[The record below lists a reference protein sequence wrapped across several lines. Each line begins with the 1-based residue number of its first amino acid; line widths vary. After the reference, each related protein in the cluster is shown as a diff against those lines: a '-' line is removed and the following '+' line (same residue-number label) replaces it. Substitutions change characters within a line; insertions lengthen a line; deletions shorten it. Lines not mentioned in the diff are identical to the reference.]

1 MSKPSDVKI
10 YEYDAV
16 IVGSGLA
23 GLAAAR
29 ELTMAGKKTAVITK
43 LHPLRSHSGAAQ
55 GGINAALGEE
65 DSVELHM
72 FDTIKGSDYLADQD
86 AVELMCSKAPE
97 TIRWAEHMGCVF
109 SRKEN
114 GDIAIRP
121 FGGQSKPRACYAKD
135 RTGLALLQAI
145 YEQAFRAGIEVFD
158 EWYAADLLYKDGKV
172 SGVAAYD
179 IRTSEPAIFN
189 AKVTMFAT
197 GGHARAYRFNS
208 NAHANTGDSLSIVAR
223 HGLPLE
229 DMEFVQFH
237 PSGLGGS
244 GVLISEAARGEGGRL
259 FNSKGERFMEKYAP
273 NALEL
278 ASRDVVS
285 RAIMEEVR
293 QGRGVGKD
301 GQSVN
306 LDLTH
311 LPKEI
316 ILERLPELREL
327 AIAFQGQDM
336 LKEPIHISATAHYSM
351 GGIPTNINCQV
362 KKNAKGDLV
371 EGFYA
376 AGECSCVSV
385 HGANRLG
392 ANSVL
397 EALLFGRHAGEN
409 MVKALEEGVSLR
421 KASVDEAETML
432 KEIERIKTSNGTES
446 VPGLRAELQA
456 GMTADAGVFRSKESL
471 ERQLKLIDDLL
482 ERFQNIRIDDKSNTF
497 NTDLQEAIEL
507 GHMLEFSKF
516 IVVGALNREE
526 SRGGHYREDFPQR
539 DDERFLKHTYATMDK
554 DYNIDIEWGEV
565 TLGKFEPKERSY

>member
-1 MSKPSDVKI
+1 MSKNSDIKI

-23 GLAAAR
+23 GLAAAK
-29 ELTMAGKKTAVITK
+29 ELTEAGKKTAIITK

-55 GGINAALGEE
+55 GGINAAIGAE
-65 DSVELHM
+65 DSTELHE
-72 FDTIKGSDYLADQD
+72 FDTVKGSDYLADQD
-86 AVELMCSKAPE
+86 CVELMCSKAPE
-97 TIRWAEHMGCVF
+97 TIRWAEHMGAVF
-109 SRKEN
+109 SRDEK

-121 FGGQSKPRACYAKD
+121 FGGQSQPRACYAKD
-135 RTGLALLQAI
+135 RTGLTLLQTI
-145 YEQAFRAGIEVFD
+145 YEQADRAGIVVYD
-158 EWYAADLLYKDGKV
+158 EWYASDLIYEDGKV
-172 SGVAAYD
+172 SGVVAYD
-179 IRTSEPAIFN
+179 IKNSEVAIFN

-197 GGHARAYRFNS
+197 GGNGRLFRFNS
-208 NAHANTGDSLSIVAR
+208 NAHANTGDALSIVAR

-259 FNSKGERFMEKYAP
+259 FNSLGERFMEKYAP
-273 NALEL
+273 NAMEL

-301 GQSVN
+301 GQSVK

-311 LPKEI
+311 LDPQI
-316 ILERLPELREL
+316 ILTRLPELREL

-336 LKEPIHISATAHYSM
+336 LKEAIHISATAHYSM
-351 GGIPTNINCQV
+351 GGIPTNIDCQV
-362 KKNAKGDLV
+362 QKNAEGDLV

-376 AGECSCVSV
+376 AGECACVSV

-397 EALLFGRHAGEN
+397 EAMLFGRHAGEN
-409 MVKALEEGVSLR
+409 MIKILDEGIALR
-421 KASVDEAETML
+421 KATISDADRCINEMNT
-432 KEIERIKTSNGTES
+432 IKTSNGSETI
-446 VPGLRAELQA
+446 PKLRDELQI
-456 GMTADAGVFRSKESL
+456 GMTANAGVFRTKESL
-471 ERQLKLIDDLL
+471 EKQLEIINGLL
-482 ERFQNIRIDDKSNTF
+482 ERFKNVRIDDKSYTF

-507 GHMLEFSKF
+507 GHMIESAK
-516 IVVGALNREE
+516 IVVVGALTREE
-526 SRGGHYREDFPQR
+526 SRGGHFREDFPTR
-539 DDERFLKHTYATMDK
+539 DDEKFMVHTYATMDE
-554 DYNIDIEWGEV
+554 DYNVSIAWGKV
-565 TLGKFEPKERSY
+565 TPGKFEPMERKY

>member
-1 MSKPSDVKI
+1 MDVKI

-16 IVGSGLA
+16 IVGAGLA
-23 GLAAAR
+23 GLAAAK
-29 ELTMAGKKTAVITK
+29 ELTEAGKKTAVITK

-55 GGINAALGEE
+55 GGINAALGKE

-72 FDTIKGSDYLADQD
+72 FDTVKGSDYLADQD
-86 AVELMCSKAPE
+86 AVELMCTKAPE
-97 TIRWAEHMGCVF
+97 TIRWAERMGAVF
-109 SRKEN
+109 SRDEEGN
-114 GDIAIRP
+114 IAIRP

-135 RTGLALLQAI
+135 RTGLAVLQAI

-158 EWYAADLLYKDGKV
+158 EWYCADLLYEDGKAYGV
-172 SGVAAYD
+172 SAYN
-179 IRTSEPAIFN
+179 IRNSEPAIFN
-189 AKVTMFAT
+189 AKVVMFAT

-301 GQSVN
+301 GQSVK

-362 KKNAKGDLV
+362 QKNAAGDLV
-371 EGFYA
+371 DGFYA

-409 MVKALEEGVSLR
+409 MVKALDEGVSFK
-421 KASVDEAETML
+421 KATKADADRML
-432 KEIERIKTSNGTES
+432 EELNRIKRSNGTES
-446 VPGLRAELQA
+446 VPGIREELQD
-456 GMTADAGVFRSKESL
+456 GMTANAGVFRSKASL
-471 ERQLKLIDDLL
+471 EKQLKLIDELL
-482 ERFQNIRIDDKSNTF
+482 ERFKHIRIDDKSNTF
-497 NTDLQEAIEL
+497 NTDLQEALEL

-526 SRGGHYREDFPQR
+526 SRGGHYREDFPER
-539 DDERFLKHTYATMDK
+539 NDEKFLKHTYAYMDENF
-554 DYNIDIEWGEV
+554 NITTEWGEV

>member
-1 MSKPSDVKI
+1 MDVKI

-16 IVGSGLA
+16 VVGAGLA
-23 GLAAAR
+23 GLVAAK
-29 ELTMAGKKTAVITK
+29 ELTEAGKKTAVITK

-55 GGINAALGEE
+55 GGINAALGKD
-65 DSVELHM
+65 DSTELHE
-72 FDTIKGSDYLADQD
+72 FDTVKGSDYLADQD

-97 TIRWAEHMGCVF
+97 TIRWAERMGAVF
-109 SRKEN
+109 SRDKE

-135 RTGLALLQAI
+135 RTGLTLLQTI
-145 YEQAFRAGIEVFD
+145 YEQAYRAGIEVFD
-158 EWYAADLLYKDGKV
+158 EWYAGDLLYEDGKAY
-172 SGVAAYD
+172 GVVAYN
-179 IRTSEPAIFN
+179 IRDSKDMAIFN
-189 AKVTMFAT
+189 ARVTMFAT
-197 GGHARAYRFNS
+197 GGHGRAFRFNS

-244 GVLISEAARGEGGRL
+244 GILISEAARGEGGRL
-259 FNSKGERFMEKYAP
+259 YNSEGERFMSKYAP
-273 NALEL
+273 NAMEL

-293 QGRGVGKD
+293 QGKGVGKD
-301 GQSVN
+301 KQSVN
-306 LDLTH
+306 IDLTH
-311 LPKEI
+311 LDPEI
-316 ILERLPELREL
+316 ILTRLPELREL

-351 GGIPTNINCQV
+351 GGIPVNIDCQV
-362 KKNAKGDLV
+362 RKNPKELV

-392 ANSVL
+392 ANSLL

-409 MVKALEEGVSLR
+409 MVKALDSGVELR
-421 KASVDEAETML
+421 RATQDDAKRFIDEFT
-432 KEIERIKTSNGTES
+432 RVKTSNGKER
-446 VPGLRAELQA
+446 VPKLREELQN

-471 ERQLKLIDDLL
+471 ERQLKLIDNLI
-482 ERFQNIRIDDKSNTF
+482 ERYRDIRIDDKSDTF
-497 NTDLQEAIEL
+497 NTDLQEALEL

-516 IVVGALNREE
+516 IVVGALKREE
-526 SRGGHYREDFPQR
+526 SRGGHYREDFPTR
-539 DDERFLKHTYATMDK
+539 DDERFLKHTYAYMDK
-554 DYNIDIEWGEV
+554 DYNINIEWGDV
-565 TLGKFEPKERSY
+565 VLGKFEPMERKY

>member
-1 MSKPSDVKI
+1 MSKNSDIKI

-23 GLAAAR
+23 GLTAAK
-29 ELTMAGKKTAVITK
+29 ELTEAGKKTAVITK

-55 GGINAALGEE
+55 GGINAALGKN
-65 DSVELHM
+65 DSTELHE
-72 FDTIKGSDYLADQD
+72 FDTVKGSDYLADQD
-86 AVELMCSKAPE
+86 CVELMCSKAPE
-97 TIRWAEHMGCVF
+97 TIRWAERMGAVF
-109 SRKEN
+109 SRDAE

-121 FGGQSKPRACYAKD
+121 FGGQSQPRACYAKD
-135 RTGLALLQAI
+135 RTGLTLLQTI
-145 YEQAFRAGIEVFD
+145 YEQADRAGIEVFD
-158 EWYAADLLYKDGKV
+158 EWYAGDLIYEEGKV
-172 SGVAAYD
+172 SGVVAYN
-179 IRTSEPAIFN
+179 IRNSEVAIFN
-189 AKVTMFAT
+189 SKVTMLAT
-197 GGHARAYRFNS
+197 GGNGRLFRFNS

-259 FNSKGERFMEKYAP
+259 FNSLGERFMSKYAP
-273 NALEL
+273 NAMEL

-293 QGRGVGKD
+293 QGRGVGKG

-306 LDLTH
+306 IDLTH
-311 LPKEI
+311 LDPEI
-316 ILERLPELREL
+316 ILTRLPELREL

-362 KKNAKGDLV
+362 RKSPTEIV

-376 AGECSCVSV
+376 AGECACVSV

-392 ANSVL
+392 ANSLL
-397 EALLFGRHAGEN
+397 EAMFFGRHAGEN
-409 MVKALEEGVSLR
+409 MIKALDEGMTLR
-421 KASVDEAETML
+421 KASLGDADTFVN
-432 KEIERIKTSNGTES
+432 EIHKIKTSGGNET
-446 VPGLRAELQA
+446 VPRIRTELQD
-456 GMTADAGVFRSKESL
+456 GMTADAGVFRTKETLS
-471 ERQLKLIDDLL
+471 RQLKLIDELL
-482 ERFQNIRIDDKSNTF
+482 ERFNHIRIDDKSNTF

-507 GHMLEFSKF
+507 GHMLESAKF
-516 IVVGALNREE
+516 VVVGALAREE
-526 SRGGHYREDFPQR
+526 SRGGHFREDFPTR
-539 DDERFLKHTYATMDK
+539 NDEKFMKHTYAYMDK
-554 DYNIDIEWGEV
+554 EFNIRTEWGDV
-565 TLGKFEPKERSY
+565 VQGKFAPMERTY

>member
-1 MSKPSDVKI
+1 MNDTSDVKI

-23 GLAAAR
+23 GLAAAK
-29 ELTMAGKKTAVITK
+29 ELTEAGKRTAVITK

-55 GGINAALGEE
+55 GGINAALGAE
-65 DSVELHM
+65 DSTELHE
-72 FDTIKGSDYLADQD
+72 FDTVKGSDYLADQD
-86 AVELMCSKAPE
+86 CVELMCSKAPE
-97 TIRWAEHMGCVF
+97 TIRWAERMGCVF
-109 SRKEN
+109 SRDEE

-145 YEQAFRAGIEVFD
+145 YEQAFRAGVEIFD
-158 EWYAADLLYKDGKV
+158 EWYAADLIYKDGKV

-179 IRTSEPAIFN
+179 IRNSKPAIFN

-197 GGHARAYRFNS
+197 GGHGRAYRFNS

-259 FNSKGERFMEKYAP
+259 YNSEGERFMTKYAP

-306 LDLTH
+306 IDLTH
-311 LPKEI
+311 LDPEI
-316 ILERLPELREL
+316 ILTRLPELREL

-362 KKNAKGDLV
+362 RKNPNELV

-397 EALLFGRHAGEN
+397 EALFFGRHAGEN
-409 MVKALEEGVSLR
+409 MVKALDEGVELR
-421 KASVDEAETML
+421 PASVEDAENML
-432 KEIERIKTSNGTES
+432 EEMNRLKTSNGMES
-446 VPGLRAELQA
+446 VPKLREELQI

-471 ERQLKLIDDLL
+471 ERQIKLIDDLL
-482 ERFQNIRIDDKSNTF
+482 VRFKNIRIDDKSKTF

-526 SRGGHYREDFPQR
+526 SRGGHYREDFPTR
-539 DDERFLKHTYATMDK
+539 DDEKFLKHTYAYMDK
-554 DYNIDIEWGEV
+554 EYNISLEWGDV
-565 TLGKFEPKERSY
+565 VLGKFEPKERTY

>member
-97 TIRWAEHMGCVF
+97 TIRWAEQMGCVF

-301 GQSVN
+301 GQSVK

-351 GGIPTNINCQV
+351 GGIPTDINCQV
-362 KKNAKGDLV
+362 QMNAKGDLV

-482 ERFQNIRIDDKSNTF
+482 GRFQHIRIDDKSNTF

>member
-1 MSKPSDVKI
+1 
-10 YEYDAV
+10 
-16 IVGSGLA
+16 
-23 GLAAAR
+23 
-29 ELTMAGKKTAVITK
+29 
-43 LHPLRSHSGAAQ
+43 
-55 GGINAALGEE
+55 
-65 DSVELHM
+65 
-72 FDTIKGSDYLADQD
+72 
-86 AVELMCSKAPE
+86 
-97 TIRWAEHMGCVF
+97 
-109 SRKEN
+109 
-114 GDIAIRP
+114 
-121 FGGQSKPRACYAKD
+121 
-135 RTGLALLQAI
+135 
-145 YEQAFRAGIEVFD
+145 VFD
-158 EWYAADLLYKDGKV
+158 EWYCADLIYEDGKV
-172 SGVAAYD
+172 SGIVAYD
-179 IRTSEPAIFN
+179 IRNSEPAIFN

-197 GGHARAYRFNS
+197 GGHGRAYRFNS

-259 FNSKGERFMEKYAP
+259 FNSEGERFMTKYAP
-273 NALEL
+273 NAMEL

-293 QGRGVGKD
+293 QGKGVGKD

-306 LDLTH
+306 IDLTH
-311 LPKEI
+311 LDPEI
-316 ILERLPELREL
+316 ILTKLPELREL

-362 KKNAKGDLV
+362 RKSPTEMV

-397 EALLFGRHAGEN
+397 EAMLFGRHAGEN
-409 MVKALEEGVSLR
+409 MIKALNEGIELRPAKVS
-421 KASVDEAETML
+421 DAETML
-432 KEIERIKTSNGTES
+432 SELKRLKSSNGEES
-446 VPGLRAELQA
+446 VPGLREELQI

-471 ERQLKLIDDLL
+471 ERQIALIDTLL
-482 ERFQNIRIDDKSNTF
+482 VRFKNIRIDDKSETF

-526 SRGGHYREDFPQR
+526 SRGGHYREDFPTR
-539 DDERFLKHTYATMDK
+539 DDEKVLKHTYAYMDK
-554 DYNIDIEWGEV
+554 DYNITTEWGEV
-565 TLGKFEPKERSY
+565 VLGKFEPKERTY

>member
-1 MSKPSDVKI
+1 MSIKI

-16 IVGSGLA
+16 IVGAGLA
-23 GLAAAR
+23 GLAAAK
-29 ELTMAGKKTAVITK
+29 ELTEAGKKTAVITK

-55 GGINAALGEE
+55 GGINAALGKD
-65 DSVELHM
+65 DSTELHE
-72 FDTIKGSDYLADQD
+72 FDTVKGSDYLADQD
-86 AVELMCSKAPE
+86 CVELMCSKAPE
-97 TIRWAEHMGCVF
+97 TIRWAERMGAVF
-109 SRKEN
+109 SRDEE

-135 RTGLALLQAI
+135 RTGLTLLQTI
-145 YEQAFRAGIEVFD
+145 YEQADRAGIEVFD
-158 EWYAADLLYKDGKV
+158 EWYCSDLIYKDGKV
-172 SGVAAYD
+172 SGVVAYD
-179 IRTSEPAIFN
+179 IRTSQPAIFN

-197 GGHARAYRFNS
+197 GGHGRAYRFNS

-223 HGLPLE
+223 KGLPLE

-259 FNSKGERFMEKYAP
+259 FNSEGERFMTKYAP
-273 NALEL
+273 NAMEL

-306 LDLTH
+306 IDLTH
-311 LPKEI
+311 LDPEI
-316 ILERLPELREL
+316 ILTKLPELREL

-362 KKNAKGDLV
+362 QKNAAGDLV

-409 MVKALEEGVSLR
+409 MIKALDEGVEFR
-421 KASVDEAETML
+421 PATEADAQTTINEMNTL
-432 KEIERIKTSNGTES
+432 LTSNGKER
-446 VPGLRAELQA
+446 VPALREELQI

-471 ERQLKLIDDLL
+471 ERQLKLIDELL
-482 ERFQNIRIDDKSNTF
+482 VRFKDIRIDDKSKTF
-497 NTDLQEAIEL
+497 NTDLQEATEL

-516 IVVGALNREE
+516 IVDGALNREE
-526 SRGGHYREDFPQR
+526 SRGGHYREDFPTR
-539 DDERFLKHTYATMDK
+539 DDEKFMKHTYAYMDK
-554 DYNIDIEWGEV
+554 DYNMTQEWGEV
-565 TLGKFEPKERSY
+565 TQGKFEPMERKY

>member
-1 MSKPSDVKI
+1 MDVKI

-16 IVGSGLA
+16 IVGAGLA
-23 GLAAAR
+23 GLAAAK
-29 ELTMAGKKTAVITK
+29 ELTEAGKKTAIITK

-55 GGINAALGEE
+55 GGINAALGKD
-65 DSVELHM
+65 DSTELHE
-72 FDTIKGSDYLADQD
+72 FDTVKGSDYLADQD
-86 AVELMCSKAPE
+86 CVELMCSKAPE
-97 TIRWAEHMGCVF
+97 TIRWAERMGAVF
-109 SRKEN
+109 SRDEE

-135 RTGLALLQAI
+135 RTGLAVLQAI

-158 EWYAADLLYKDGKV
+158 EWYCADLIYKDGKV
-172 SGVAAYD
+172 SGVVAYD
-179 IRTSEPAIFN
+179 IRNSKPAIFN

-259 FNSKGERFMEKYAP
+259 YNSEGERFMTKYAP
-273 NALEL
+273 NAMEL

-306 LDLTH
+306 IDLTH
-311 LPKEI
+311 LDPEI
-316 ILERLPELREL
+316 ILTRLPELREL

-362 KKNAKGDLV
+362 QKNAAGDLV

-409 MVKALEEGVSLR
+409 MIKALDEGVELRPASLED
-421 KASVDEAETML
+421 AQGML
-432 KEIERIKTSNGTES
+432 EEVNRLKTSNGKES
-446 VPGLRAELQA
+446 VPGLREELQN
-456 GMTADAGVFRSKESL
+456 GMTANAGVFRSKESL
-471 ERQLKLIDDLL
+471 EKQLAIIEDLL
-482 ERFQNIRIDDKSNTF
+482 VRYNDIRIDDKSDTF

-516 IVVGALNREE
+516 IVYGALIREE
-526 SRGGHYREDFPQR
+526 SRGGHYREDFPTR
-539 DDERFLKHTYATMDK
+539 DDEKFLKHTYAYMDK
-554 DYNIDIEWGEV
+554 DYNMSHEWGEV
-565 TLGKFEPKERSY
+565 VLGKFEPKERSY

>member
-1 MSKPSDVKI
+1 MDVKI

-23 GLAAAR
+23 GLAAAK
-29 ELTMAGKKTAVITK
+29 ELTEAGKKTAVITK

-55 GGINAALGEE
+55 GGINAALGKD
-65 DSVELHM
+65 DSTELHE
-72 FDTIKGSDYLADQD
+72 FDTVKGSDYLADQD
-86 AVELMCSKAPE
+86 CVELMCTKAPE
-97 TIRWAEHMGCVF
+97 TIRWAEQMGAVF
-109 SRKEN
+109 SRDEQ

-121 FGGQSKPRACYAKD
+121 FGGQSQPRACYAKD
-135 RTGLALLQAI
+135 RTGLTLLQTI
-145 YEQAFRAGIEVFD
+145 YEQAHRAGIEVFD
-158 EWYAADLLYKDGKV
+158 EWYAGDIIYEDDKV
-172 SGVAAYD
+172 SGVVAYD
-179 IRTSEPAIFN
+179 IKNSKPAIFN
-189 AKVTMFAT
+189 AKVVMLAT
-197 GGHARAYRFNS
+197 GGHGRAYRFNS
-208 NAHANTGDSLSIVAR
+208 NAHANTGDALSIVAR

-259 FNSKGERFMEKYAP
+259 FNSEGERFMTKYAP
-273 NALEL
+273 NAMEL

-306 LDLTH
+306 IDLTH
-311 LPKEI
+311 LDPEI
-316 ILERLPELREL
+316 ILTRLPELREL

-362 KKNAKGDLV
+362 RKSPTEFV

-409 MVKALEEGVSLR
+409 MLKALDDGLSLR
-421 KASVDEAETML
+421 KASVSDADTM
-432 KEIERIKTSNGTES
+432 IEEMNRLKTSGGNES
-446 VPGLRAELQA
+446 VPNIRVELQD
-456 GMTADAGVFRSKESL
+456 GMTKNAGVFRTKESL
-471 ERQLKLIDDLL
+471 EEQVALIDTLQAK
-482 ERFQNIRIDDKSNTF
+482 FANICIDDKSNTF
-497 NTDLQEAIEL
+497 NTDLQEALEL

-516 IVVGALNREE
+516 IVVGALNRNE
-526 SRGGHYREDFPQR
+526 SRGGHFREDFPTR
-539 DDERFLKHTYATMDK
+539 DDENFLKHTYAYMDK
-554 DYNIDIEWGEV
+554 DRNITQEWGDV
-565 TLGKFEPKERSY
+565 VIGKFEPMERTY

>member
-1 MSKPSDVKI
+1 
-10 YEYDAV
+10 
-16 IVGSGLA
+16 
-23 GLAAAR
+23 
-29 ELTMAGKKTAVITK
+29 
-43 LHPLRSHSGAAQ
+43 
-55 GGINAALGEE
+55 
-65 DSVELHM
+65 
-72 FDTIKGSDYLADQD
+72 
-86 AVELMCSKAPE
+86 
-97 TIRWAEHMGCVF
+97 
-109 SRKEN
+109 
-114 GDIAIRP
+114 
-121 FGGQSKPRACYAKD
+121 
-135 RTGLALLQAI
+135 
-145 YEQAFRAGIEVFD
+145 
-158 EWYAADLLYKDGKV
+158 
-172 SGVAAYD
+172 
-179 IRTSEPAIFN
+179 
-189 AKVTMFAT
+189 MFAT
-197 GGHARAYRFNS
+197 GGHGRAYRFNS

-259 FNSKGERFMEKYAP
+259 YNSKGERFMTKYAP
-273 NALEL
+273 NAMEL

-306 LDLTH
+306 IDLTH
-311 LPKEI
+311 LDPEI
-316 ILERLPELREL
+316 ILTRLPELREL

-362 KKNAKGDLV
+362 QKNAAGDLV

-409 MVKALEEGVSLR
+409 MVKALNEGVELR
-421 KASVDEAETML
+421 PATEADAQRTIDEMNTL
-432 KEIERIKTSNGTES
+432 LTSNGKES
-446 VPGLRAELQA
+446 VPALREELQI

-471 ERQLKLIDDLL
+471 ERQLKLIDELL
-482 ERFQNIRIDDKSNTF
+482 VRFKNIRIDDKSKTF
-497 NTDLQEAIEL
+497 NTDLQEATEL

-516 IVVGALNREE
+516 IVYGALIREE
-526 SRGGHYREDFPQR
+526 SRGGHYREDFQQR
-539 DDERFLKHTYATMDK
+539 DDEKFLKHTYAYMDK
-554 DYNIDIEWGEV
+554 DYNMRHEWGEV
-565 TLGKFEPKERSY
+565 TLGKFEPMERKY